1 MRVAIMQPYL
11 FPYIGYFQ
19 LINAVDIFILHDDV
33 QWIKGG
39 WINRNEILLAGR
51 SLRWTLPV
59 SKKNSYSLINQC
71 KVNELPDSRGRILRQ
86 IQNAYIRAPLF
97 NKVMPLVTV
106 AINQDEKN
114 IAKYILNSLKQI
126 CNYLGIS
133 TKLIMSSALEK
144 DNSLKAEDRVIEI
157 CSKLHATEYI
167 NPSGGIALYEKKNFK
182 QAGIDL
188 YFLKPGKIE
197 YKQFDNTFVPS
208 LSIIDVLMFN
218 DIDSVNNILKSC
230 TLI

>member
-1 MRVAIMQPYL
+1 
-11 FPYIGYFQ
+11 
-19 LINAVDIFILHDDV
+19 
-33 QWIKGG
+33 
-39 WINRNEILLAGR
+39 
-51 SLRWTLPV
+51 
-59 SKKNSYSLINQC
+59 
-71 KVNELPDSRGRILRQ
+71 
-86 IQNAYIRAPLF
+86 
-97 NKVMPLVTV
+97 
-106 AINQDEKN
+106 
-114 IAKYILNSLKQI
+114 
-126 CNYLGIS
+126 
-133 TKLIMSSALEK
+133 MSSALEK